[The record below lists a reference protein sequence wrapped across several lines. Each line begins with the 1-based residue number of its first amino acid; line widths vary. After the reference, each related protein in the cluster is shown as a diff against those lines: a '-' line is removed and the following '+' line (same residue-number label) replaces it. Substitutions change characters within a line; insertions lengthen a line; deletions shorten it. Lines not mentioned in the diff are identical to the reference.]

1 MDHAYSNVDQGTGTW
16 ALVTPVVLLTVRVI
30 HIKAVYRPWVRTV
43 EVSGSNIGWVS
54 VYVTGHWNNVLCT
67 VI

>member
-1 MDHAYSNVDQGTGTW
+1 MTYSNVDQGTGTW

-43 EVSGSNIGWVS
+43 EVSGSNTGWVS